1 MDLISLLVAQT
12 PGPTQSPTPQ
22 GGAMSFM
29 FPALLLGMV
38 VLMLLLAQTTTP
50 SAPAGPTQPG
60 AGGAACFLPAQMVA
74 MIAFFFMSSRSQKKR
89 EKRERDQM
97 HAGLSKNDRVLT
109 IGGVIGTIISVKD
122 NEVVLKVDESTNT
135 KMTFLK
141 TAIQRKLDDDQP
153 ADLKKL

>member
-1 MDLISLLVAQT
+1 MDFISSLVAQT
-12 PGPTQSPTPQ
+12 SGPTQSPTAQP

-38 VLMLLLAQTTTP
+38 VFMLL
-50 SAPAGPTQPG
+50 SA
-60 AGGAACFLPAQMVA
+60 
-74 MIAFFFMSSRSQKKR
+74 RSQKKR

-109 IGGVIGTIISVKD
+109 IGGIIGTIISVKD

-141 TAIQRKLDDDQP
+141 TAVQRKLDDDQSS
-153 ADLKKL
+153 DLKTL

>member
-1 MDLISLLVAQT
+1 
-12 PGPTQSPTPQ
+12 
-22 GGAMSFM
+22 MSFM

-38 VLMLLLAQTTTP
+38 VFMLL
-50 SAPAGPTQPG
+50 SA
-60 AGGAACFLPAQMVA
+60 
-74 MIAFFFMSSRSQKKR
+74 RSQKKR

-97 HAGLSKNDRVLT
+97 HAGLTKNERVLT

-153 ADLKKL
+153 AELKKL